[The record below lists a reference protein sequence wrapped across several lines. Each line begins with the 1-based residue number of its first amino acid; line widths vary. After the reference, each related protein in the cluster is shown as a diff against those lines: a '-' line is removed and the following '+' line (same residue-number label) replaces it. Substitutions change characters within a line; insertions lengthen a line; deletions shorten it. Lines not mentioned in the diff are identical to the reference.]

1 MNAEI
6 TREEFNT
13 IKNIPMLF
21 ILGKGRS
28 GTSLLQNMLDAH
40 PAIIGP
46 QESKFAVLL
55 YPLFSDIKKWK
66 KSDILL
72 FVKCLYME
80 PLFANLWH
88 IDKDELTNKLLS
100 VMDLADYSILC
111 KIVYYQFR
119 KDKENVL
126 LISDKNPQYVLF
138 IDTLLKIFP
147 EARFVHIVREPRD
160 NIYSHIVSFND
171 KNPIFR
177 AYQWLEFNKIIERK
191 KAILPGRFFSV
202 KYENLVSNP
211 EIVMRSLSEFLGIP
225 FSDKMARNKDTAV
238 INEQLAKSEM
248 RREGTRIHKE
258 LLRPVNTSN
267 IGKWKKGMSNYARQA
282 TEIITAE
289 FAKNTYGYE
298 VETEIEK
305 SNVSISRFKLLKG
318 KWLYLTWQAFTRI
331 RFKNFRINL
340 WYSKLKRFIKK
351 DKLPLWEYF

>member
-6 TREEFNT
+6 TREEFT
-13 IKNIPMLF
+13 KIKDIPMVF

-46 QESKFAVLL
+46 QESKFVVLL
-55 YPLFSDIKKWK
+55 YPRFSHIKKWK

-72 FVKCLYME
+72 FVECLYME

-88 IDKDELTNKLLS
+88 IDKNELTKKLLS
-100 VMDLADYSILC
+100 VKDFADYSVLC
-111 KIVYYQFR
+111 KIVYYQLR
-119 KDKENVL
+119 KGRENVL

-171 KNPIFR
+171 KNPVFR
-177 AYQWLEFNKIIERK
+177 AYQWLEFNKIVERK
-191 KAILPGRFFSV
+191 KAAMQGRFFSV

-211 EIVMRSLSEFLGIP
+211 EAIMRSLSEFLGIP
-225 FSDKMARNKDTAV
+225 FSSEMARNKDAAV
-238 INEQLAKSEM
+238 MNEQLAKSEM
-248 RREGTRIHKE
+248 RKEGSRIHKE

-267 IGKWKKGMSNYARQA
+267 IGKWKNGMSEYARFI
-282 TEIITAE
+282 TETITSE
-289 FAKNTYGYE
+289 FAKETYGYE
-298 VETEIEK
+298 PGAEQI
-305 SNVSISRFKLLKG
+305 SNVRLSRFKLLRG
-318 KWLYLTWQAFTRI
+318 KSVYFMWQIFTRM
-331 RFKNFRINL
+331 RFKNFQFNL